1 MGAVFSMGCILKKLF
16 SSLSAFERCLWLVC
30 MNTIFISSLC
40 FWDGDVISLAASLV
54 GVTALIFLAKGNWV
68 GQVLTVIFALLYAI
82 ISYQNQYYGEMITYL
97 FMTAP
102 TAAIAAVEWIRHPYK
117 KGINEVKVA
126 SLDKGKLLTM
136 IFLGISCTVV
146 FYFILKYLG
155 NASLPLSTLSIA
167 TSFCAAYLMYVRSPY
182 YAIAYAANDVVLVA
196 LWIRACMLDIGY
208 LPIAVCF
215 VCFFA
220 NDLYAF
226 INWRRMKNKQSK

>member
-1 MGAVFSMGCILKKLF
+1 
-16 SSLSAFERCLWLVC
+16 

-126 SLDKGKLLTM
+126 SLDKCKLLTM